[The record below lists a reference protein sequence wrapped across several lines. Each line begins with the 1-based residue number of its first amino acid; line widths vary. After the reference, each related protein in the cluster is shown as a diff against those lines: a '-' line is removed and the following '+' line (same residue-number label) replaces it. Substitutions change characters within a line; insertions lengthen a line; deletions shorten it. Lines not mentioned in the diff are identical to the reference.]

1 MRMPTMKIKK
11 IEFFNFGPFYGPQE
25 LVVNVEPDKQLILIR
40 ALNDV
45 VKTSFLK
52 AFKFC
57 LYGTAAEP
65 VGVGA
70 GLELDKVPN
79 RKAALEGDGE
89 SSVLLAFDH
98 DGDDYE
104 VKRTIHFKKV
114 KEFADP
120 PEITKWDYQIK
131 KRGNMIIDPA
141 NDQGTNNDF
150 DDMIETWIPKDVSP
164 FFFFDGERIKQ
175 YASQKPSPSIID
187 SIQKILNIKQNTNAK
202 EDSK

>member
-1 MRMPTMKIKK
+1 MRISTMEIKK
-11 IEFFNFGPFYGPQE
+11 IEFFNFGPFYGSHQLE
-25 LVVNVEPDKQLILIR
+25 VDVEPDKPLILIR

-57 LYGTAAEP
+57 LYGNSADP
-65 VGVGA
+65 IGVGT

-79 RKAALEGDGE
+79 RKAALEKDGE

-120 PEITKWDYQIK
+120 PEITKWNYQIK
-131 KRGNMIIDPA
+131 KHGNMIIDPPTLGL
-141 NDQGTNNDF
+141 QRDF
-150 DDMIETWIPKDVSP
+150 DTMIESWLPKDIST
-164 FFFFDGERIKQ
+164 FFFFDVEKSQQ
-175 YASQKPSPSIID
+175 YATHKPSPSIID
-187 SIQKILNIKQNTNAK
+187 SIKKILNIKF
-202 EDSK
+202 